1 MEISSSV
8 RMELSPVM
16 REVTALFGS
25 ISVSSAAGQSAADET
40 EMESVSPRYTG
51 PQMHDGFCAL
61 TLNIGGRNTN
71 AVEFVLEGDASD
83 VGAAC
88 TALGARLL
96 EAMGSDTFGPSALG
110 EAERR
115 AVDA

>member
-25 ISVSSAAGQSAADET
+25 I
-40 EMESVSPRYTG
+40 SVSPRYTG

-83 VGAAC
+83 VGVAC
-88 TALGARLL
+88 KALGARLL